1 MAALLSGRG
10 PHRSELLHRV
20 MGGGHLAANMETN
33 GISLAISESGL
44 PNVLF
49 AVWWAVFLV
58 IESRS
63 ETVR

>member
-1 MAALLSGRG
+1 MAACLSGRG
-10 PHRSELLHRV
+10 PLRSELLHRV
-20 MGGGHLAANMETN
+20 MGGGHLAAKMETN
-33 GISLAISESGL
+33 GISLAIFESGL

-63 ETVR
+63 EMVR